1 MNQNVVLRTGK
12 YKGKTVREVLK
23 FDMNYILWV
32 KENRPEMLNERKPK
46 VGNKVKSVEPVSKS
60 IPTINPEDAF

>member
-1 MNQNVVLRTGK
+1 MILRTGK
-12 YKGKTVREVLK
+12 YKGKTIREVLK
-23 FDMNYILWV
+23 LDMNYIVWV

-46 VGNKVKSVEPVSKS
+46 AENKVESVEPVSKS